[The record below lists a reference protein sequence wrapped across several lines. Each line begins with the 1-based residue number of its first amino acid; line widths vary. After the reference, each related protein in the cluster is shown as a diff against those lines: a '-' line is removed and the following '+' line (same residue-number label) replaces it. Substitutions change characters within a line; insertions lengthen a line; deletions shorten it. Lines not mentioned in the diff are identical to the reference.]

1 MVAGADVWSF
11 DDDLECAAVVLTKIL
26 SREAVL
32 LSAKTFFLQFVGI
45 TAGLQTLLLTQMLQL
60 LRRTLLA
67 EIKDQRVYVLDS
79 RFNVVYASR

>member
-1 MVAGADVWSF
+1 VRRCCINKDIIKGSSLVIGQD
-11 DDDLECAAVVLTKIL
+11 I
-26 SREAVL
+26 
-32 LSAKTFFLQFVGI
+32 FLQFVGI